1 MTYDLSGKQSESSTL
16 LFCIVF
22 PCTGLFR
29 PHSFKARNA
38 SHHINI
44 SRLFVIPRCRGRSG
58 GGDHLL
64 KPITILII
72 KEITANLFLKFVS
85 WLLFICVHCTV
96 LIKANYLS
104 VETIKV
110 NIICMW
116 NKVRCLFVFPEAPGM
131 SSVNEQGRGAHYTNH
146 YSVQAYRLLTVF
158 NRFWVLLSENVF
170 TLQSIQ
176 STANSFVYVSIVY
189 RCVFVK

>member
-1 MTYDLSGKQSESSTL
+1 MTYDLSGKQCE

-22 PCTGLFR
+22 PCSGLFR

-44 SRLFVIPRCRGRSG
+44 SRLFVIPRCRGPWG
-58 GGDHLL
+58 GGGPPTETYYYTNYKRNYC
-64 KPITILII
+64 KPI
-72 KEITANLFLKFVS
+72 S
-85 WLLFICVHCTV
+85 QICFMVTLYMCTV
-96 LIKANYLS
+96 FIKANYLS

-116 NKVRCLFVFPEAPGM
+116 NKVRCFFVFLEAPGM

-158 NRFWVLLSENVF
+158 NR
-170 TLQSIQ
+170 
-176 STANSFVYVSIVY
+176 
-189 RCVFVK
+189 C